1 MKNWFWRIISV
12 ILLCWTVNIFYYQ
25 SKQLEEPIILDTY
38 IDMPSSEHTSFKLFY
53 LTNKNDVIELD
64 SLQINGYTYSNENSW
79 FPWFGE
85 LSAQAYRQEFSH
97 HFLKEAS
104 FTLTEEGLGNVNEGV
119 QTNNIFAHFTN
130 GQIIPVKV
138 DKLALT
144 PIEEEVSIFSS
155 PSSFSTNNHV
165 EAVLLKVEEP
175 VSMNPI
181 ELPDLV
187 QQHKDLKVMV
197 WKDSKGVST
206 AFSELANTSWDQ
218 LDAPLY
224 TEVTWPLQIEPVDSV
239 ALFFHTKES
248 LNEIKFISALQP
260 WTGKTLDGKVVS
272 HDIYIKNEP
281 WLTQEQVNALLEK
294 ARGEAK

>member
-25 SKQLEEPIILDTY
+25 SKQLEEPIVLDTY
-38 IDMPSSEHTSFKLFY
+38 IDMPSSEQTSFKLFY

-104 FTLTEEGLGNVNEGV
+104 FTLTEEDLGNVNEGV

-144 PIEEEVSIFSS
+144 PIAEEVSIFSS
-155 PSSFSTNNHV
+155 PSSFSIKQSCRGCFIKSGRTCIN
-165 EAVLLKVEEP
+165 
-175 VSMNPI
+175 
-181 ELPDLV
+181 
-187 QQHKDLKVMV
+187 
-197 WKDSKGVST
+197 
-206 AFSELANTSWDQ
+206 
-218 LDAPLY
+218 
-224 TEVTWPLQIEPVDSV
+224 
-239 ALFFHTKES
+239 ES
-248 LNEIKFISALQP
+248 YRI
-260 WTGKTLDGKVVS
+260 T
-272 HDIYIKNEP
+272 
-281 WLTQEQVNALLEK
+281 
-294 ARGEAK
+294 